1 MNRTELLQALLTLRE
16 NGPCIALVGICG
28 NVPKAHY
35 ELMKQCFVELGLN
48 AEYPVPP
55 PEGSEHNA
63 EHWFEASDGWTMWSR
78 THPYG
83 AARWALLDRLIVHC
97 GGVA

>member
-1 MNRTELLQALLTLRE
+1 MKHDDLLRALLGLRE

-28 NVPKAHY
+28 NVPRAHY
-35 ELMKQCFVELGLN
+35 GTMKQCFVELGLHP
-48 AEYPVPP
+48 EYPVPP
-55 PEGSEHNA
+55 PEGCEHDA
-63 EHWFEASDGWTMWSR
+63 RYLYDQSDVETMWSR